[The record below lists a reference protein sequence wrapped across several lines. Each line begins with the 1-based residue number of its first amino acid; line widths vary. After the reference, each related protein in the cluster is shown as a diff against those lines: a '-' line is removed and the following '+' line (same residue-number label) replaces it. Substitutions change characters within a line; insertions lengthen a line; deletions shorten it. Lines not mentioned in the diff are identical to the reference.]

1 MFKFSVPNLGV
12 RQACVTLVAATSAL
26 LAGMSHAQHNH
37 GATAMPVPAP
47 APASSPAPLSFD
59 SVLSRYKPM
68 TDQKLGS
75 WREAND
81 TVTRIG
87 GWRTYLKEAQTPD
100 VELPVPANAP
110 AAPAAPAPAPV
121 APVAPSK
128 ANPHAGHGAKP

>member
-1 MFKFSVPNLGV
+1 MFKFLVPNLGV

-26 LAGMSHAQHNH
+26 LAGMSHAQHNQAAA
-37 GATAMPVPAP
+37 ATPVAAP
-47 APASSPAPLSFD
+47 TSSPAPLSFD

-100 VELPVPANAP
+100 VVLPVPANAP
-110 AAPAAPAPAPV
+110 AAPAAPAPV